1 MCGCGNYPSTTNG
14 LYLEGIDLI
23 TTNGQQVSIRI
34 TYIHIGLSVI
44 LLVFSLFKLFNV
56 FQIFAP
62 FAGII
67 RLINSSDPFEANM
80 HDVDETIVLL
90 LNDFNYQ
97 DLIIIITNVNPAA
110 FIGVDGVQ
118 VYTGQLI
125 GVTNSDVLCDSRPF
139 IHIEMYKQ
147 LNGSV
152 HVIDPSQFLPVN
164 FQPDVSME
172 LQCNDV
178 TVMQSGMV
186 VAKQR
191 IAGQDPTL
199 QLMDPP
205 IVEVARNEFP
215 QLRDYTL
222 SDDYSYTSAAE
233 TELFRDSTFLLVG
246 PFPIEFSM
254 HICCSIIIV
263 CMTVP

>member
-1 MCGCGNYPSTTNG
+1 M
-14 LYLEGIDLI
+14 
-23 TTNGQQVSIRI
+23 
-34 TYIHIGLSVI
+34 
-44 LLVFSLFKLFNV
+44 F

-80 HDVDETIVLL
+80 HDVDETILL
-90 LNDFNYQ
+90 ILNDFNYQ

-110 FIGVDGVQ
+110 FIRVDGIQ
-118 VYTGQLI
+118 VYAGQLI
-125 GVTNSDVLCDSRPF
+125 GITNSNTLCDNQPF
-139 IHIEMYKQ
+139 IHVEMYKQ
-147 LNGSV
+147 LNGTL
-152 HVIDPSQFLPVN
+152 HAINPSQFLPAQ
-164 FQPDVSME
+164 FQPDISME

-215 QLRDYTL
+215 QLRDYML
-222 SDDYSYTSAAE
+222 SDDYSYSSVDE

-246 PFPIEFSM
+246 PFPIEFSEL
-254 HICCSIIIV
+254 IYYNTILV
-263 CMTVP
+263 CMIVL